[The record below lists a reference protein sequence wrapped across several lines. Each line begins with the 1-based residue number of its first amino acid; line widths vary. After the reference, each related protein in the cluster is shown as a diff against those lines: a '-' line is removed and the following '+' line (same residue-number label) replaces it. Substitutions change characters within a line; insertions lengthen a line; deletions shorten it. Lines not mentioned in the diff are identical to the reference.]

1 MLQELK
7 KYFATEVV
15 VVVVVAEATA
25 ITAGSSSG
33 YTEPLWTD
41 PGL

>member
-7 KYFATEVV
+7 KYFATEV